1 MDEQGFL
8 KTLGDIFLNWQVLLI
23 SFGAFAVLG
32 VVRKM
37 GTKYEGDKETNQ
49 IIGGFAQHRWFKT
62 FLPVYPY
69 LLAGGLC
76 FVPGIPLPDKV
87 GATVALKLLY
97 GIYAGWL
104 SDKSYQLI
112 SSFVYKIIKKVA

>member
-1 MDEQGFL
+1 MDEQGL
-8 KTLGDIFLNWQVLLI
+8 INSIQDIFINWQVLLI
-23 SFGAFAVLG
+23 SFAAFAVLS

-37 GTKYEGDKETNQ
+37 GTRLEGGVTGGKP
-49 IIGGFAQHRWFKT
+49 IGGFAQSHVFRT

-69 LLAGGLC
+69 VLAMGLC
-76 FVPGIPLPDKV
+76 FVPGIPLPEKV
-87 GATVALKLLY
+87 SATVALKVLY

-112 SSFVYKIIKKVA
+112 SSVVNKLIKKVA